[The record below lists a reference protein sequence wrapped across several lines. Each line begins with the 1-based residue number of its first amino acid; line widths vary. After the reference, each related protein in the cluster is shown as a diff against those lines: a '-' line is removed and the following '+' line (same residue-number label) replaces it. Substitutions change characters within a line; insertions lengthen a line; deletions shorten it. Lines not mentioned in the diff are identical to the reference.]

1 MNRGMRLHCVV
12 IASWSSLA
20 RWIATER
27 SPGESK
33 PVDVRGQFE
42 GWRKRSGLGRRV
54 LPRVSRADEMG
65 APALLEQ
72 CRSWAGGAF
81 TGRQLP
87 TPEMPGSAANCIG
100 LREVEHL
107 PPVLRGVRL
116 VLMSR
121 RVWQPEG
128 IRINSSTACDANYA

>member
-72 CRSWAGGAF
+72 CRSWAGG
-81 TGRQLP
+81 
-87 TPEMPGSAANCIG
+87 
-100 LREVEHL
+100 
-107 PPVLRGVRL
+107 VLRDVRL